1 MNVSDI
7 LDSIERIV
15 AGFDEE
21 HKKKE
26 NFFNLFKSDPN

>member
-1 MNVSDI
+1 MNISDI

-21 HKKKE
+21 RKKKE
-26 NFFNLFKSDPN
+26 KVINSKS